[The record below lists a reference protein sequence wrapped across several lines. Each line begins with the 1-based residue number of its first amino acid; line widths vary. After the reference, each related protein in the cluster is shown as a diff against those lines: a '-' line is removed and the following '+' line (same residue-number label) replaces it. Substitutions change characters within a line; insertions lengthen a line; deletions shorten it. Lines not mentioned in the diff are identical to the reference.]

1 VLKIQVE
8 VFAVSY
14 EETGSELVAFL
25 KESEE
30 IKKKPKYNR
39 AQRKS
44 VFNGPISENG

>member
-8 VFAVSY
+8 VFAVTY
-14 EETGSELVAFL
+14 EETGSELGPFL

-30 IKKKPKYNR
+30 ILRKSLIHR

-44 VFNGPISENG
+44 VFIGSISENG